1 MAMSSRRVPGI
12 RQLPVH
18 GSTMH
23 DDGENAM
30 EKQWTEQDLHS
41 FVQAAQ
47 VVFDGVSLTEEQP
60 EPGWQD
66 ESLQVDY
73 ELRGGRV
80 DCVLRRIVKAD
91 GKRWKLQMS
100 APLAGNVLPEE
111 RMTPRERELCRDDM
125 SHDFLTGVYNR
136 QYLERVFGAKLEQ
149 WARQGRSAAVA
160 LVALDKGPQLC
171 DTYGQPVMDQLHCF
185 VGNQWKKHYDTPM
198 HQVVCRLTG
207 SIFVV
212 GSVDTTGP
220 QLAAR
225 MQELYEQMPHECITT
240 TGMMHRVQ
248 FTMSGA
254 AAGLDEVEAKNWPA
268 LYELCDARLRNLYH
282 QLNQEA
288 HTAMEA
294 CGGTAQ
300 GQSAMAKFNTKMGI
314 SMKTLTDKST
324 RNLAEMLTQGSG
336 MGVVDCVK
344 AQKDYPNAA
353 PGTKRL
359 AQRLMEFEEDNRV
372 RLEQFL

>member
-1 MAMSSRRVPGI
+1 MPGI
-12 RQLPVH
+12 SQLPVH

-41 FVQAAQ
+41 FVQTAQ
-47 VVFDGVSLTEEQP
+47 AVFDSVSLTEEQP

-80 DCVLRRIVKAD
+80 DCVLHRIVEAD

-160 LVALDKGPQLC
+160 LVAEVALAQQL
-171 DTYGQPVMDQLHCF
+171 
-185 VGNQWKKHYDTPM
+185 
-198 HQVVCRLTG
+198 RLEL
-207 SIFVV
+207 SVV
-212 GSVDTTGP
+212 GHRHDLFQRV
-220 QLAAR
+220 LAHFGVLHHGF
-225 MQELYEQMPHECITT
+225 QEI
-240 TGMMHRVQ
+240 
-248 FTMSGA
+248 
-254 AAGLDEVEAKNWPA
+254 EVVVF
-268 LYELCDARLRNLYH
+268 LVF
-282 QLNQEA
+282 
-288 HTAMEA
+288 HTKKSPF
-294 CGGTAQ
+294 GT
-300 GQSAMAKFNTKMGI
+300 
-314 SMKTLTDKST
+314 
-324 RNLAEMLTQGSG
+324 
-336 MGVVDCVK
+336 
-344 AQKDYPNAA
+344 
-353 PGTKRL
+353 
-359 AQRLMEFEEDNRV
+359 
-372 RLEQFL
+372 

>member
-1 MAMSSRRVPGI
+1 
-12 RQLPVH
+12 
-18 GSTMH
+18 
-23 DDGENAM
+23 
-30 EKQWTEQDLHS
+30 
-41 FVQAAQ
+41 
-47 VVFDGVSLTEEQP
+47 
-60 EPGWQD
+60 
-66 ESLQVDY
+66 
-73 ELRGGRV
+73 
-80 DCVLRRIVKAD
+80 
-91 GKRWKLQMS
+91 
-100 APLAGNVLPEE
+100 
-111 RMTPRERELCRDDM
+111 
-125 SHDFLTGVYNR
+125 
-136 QYLERVFGAKLEQ
+136 
-149 WARQGRSAAVA
+149 
-160 LVALDKGPQLC
+160 
-171 DTYGQPVMDQLHCF
+171 MDQLHCF
-185 VGNQWKKHYDTPM
+185 VGNQWKKHFDTPTE
-198 HQVVCRLTG
+198 QVVCRLTG

-254 AAGLDEVEAKNWPA
+254 PPGWTRWRPRTGPPSTSCAMPACARCRLPAATGSLCRITIMYRKAPFGAHWLPKGAFCMENQKNDNLNLLEAVVQNTEMGKNTLEQIVPMTDDTQFKA
-268 LYELCDARLRNLYH
+268 ELLRQRNLYH

>member
-12 RQLPVH
+12 SQLPVH

-41 FVQAAQ
+41 FVQTAQ
-47 VVFDGVSLTEEQP
+47 AVFDSVSLTEEQP

-80 DCVLRRIVKAD
+80 DCVLHRIVEAD

-220 QLAAR
+220 DAGAVRADAAR
-225 MQELYEQMPHECITT
+225 VHHHHRHDAPGAVHHERRGRRAGRGGGQEL
-240 TGMMHRVQ
+240 
-248 FTMSGA
+248 
-254 AAGLDEVEAKNWPA
+254 
-268 LYELCDARLRNLYH
+268 ARPLR
-282 QLNQEA
+282 A
-288 HTAMEA
+288 VR
-294 CGGTAQ
+294 CPPAQ
-300 GQSAMAKFNTKMGI
+300 GAGF
-314 SMKTLTDKST
+314 
-324 RNLAEMLTQGSG
+324 R
-336 MGVVDCVK
+336 
-344 AQKDYPNAA
+344 
-353 PGTKRL
+353 R
-359 AQRLMEFEEDNRV
+359 
-372 RLEQFL
+372 